1 MIIKN
6 GRVIN
11 PSNDFDEIA
20 DVLIEDAIIKDIGRF
35 ENITDGEVIDAK
47 GCVVAPGLV
56 DIHVHFRE
64 PGFTYKEDIQT
75 GSEAAAAG
83 GFTTVVAMAN
93 TKPIIDNGDILDF
106 VLKEMAKAKINVYTV
121 AAVTKGFKGQE
132 LVDMERL
139 CELGAIG
146 FSDDGIPLNDEEIIL
161 EAMLK
166 AKELN
171 VPLSFHEESPK
182 LIGIPGIN
190 EGEISKKL
198 GIKGALSV
206 SEDVMVARDSM
217 LALYTG
223 ATIDIQHIS
232 SGNSVDIVRFVKDL
246 GGNVYAEV
254 TPHHFSITQEAIL
267 KHKALAKMNPPL
279 RTEEDRLKII
289 QGLKDNTIE
298 IIATDHAPHSMEE
311 KGGELTKA
319 PSGIIGLETSL
330 ALGITNLVR
339 KGHLSLMNLLR
350 KMTINPA
357 RLYNLNCGTLD
368 VGSKADIVIFKE
380 DESYVVDKFKSK
392 SSNSPFVGDTLYGK
406 IKYTICGGE
415 VVYENIDKE
424 VAINES

>member
-11 PSNDFDEIA
+11 PSNGFDDIA
-20 DVLIEDAIIKDIGRF
+20 DILIQDGRIKAIGKLDDVLEEEI
-35 ENITDGEVIDAK
+35 IDAK
-47 GCVVAPGLV
+47 GCIVAPGLV

-64 PGFTYKEDIQT
+64 PGFTYKEDIQS

-83 GFTTVVAMAN
+83 GFTSVVAMAN
-93 TKPIIDNGDILDF
+93 TKPIIDNEETLEF
-106 VLKEMAKAKINVYTV
+106 VLKEMEKSKINVYTV

-139 CELGAIG
+139 YELGAVG
-146 FSDDGIPLNDEEIIL
+146 FSDDGIPINNEDIIL

-232 SGNSVDIVRFVKDL
+232 SGHSVDMVRFIKSL
-246 GGNVYAEV
+246 GANVYAEV
-254 TPHHFSITQEAIL
+254 TPHHFSITEEKVL
-267 KHKALAKMNPPL
+267 EHKALAKMNPPL

-289 QGLKDNTIE
+289 EGLNDNTIE
-298 IIATDHAPHSMEE
+298 IIATDHAPHSIEE
-311 KGGELTKA
+311 KSGELTKS

-330 ALGITNLVR
+330 ALGITNLVN
-339 KGHLSLMNLLR
+339 KGHLSLIDLLK
-350 KMTINPA
+350 KMTVNPA
-357 RLYNLNCGTLD
+357 RLYNLDCGTLD
-368 VGSKADIVIFKE
+368 IGSKADIVIFKE
-380 DESYVVDKFKSK
+380 DESYIVDKFKSK
-392 SSNSPFVGDTLYGK
+392 SCNSPFIGDTLYGK
-406 IKYTICGGE
+406 IKYTICNGE
-415 VVYENIDKE
+415 IVYENK
-424 VAINES
+424 